1 MELSLGCEGGLTA
14 PQPCHSRSCISL
26 PLRHGAAAMTPN
38 PSAKSAAAPAPAPLD
53 HGTIVAIMSG
63 ILLAMFLSALEQT
76 IVSPALPTIGRSLG
90 NVENLSW
97 VVSAYLLTYTAATP
111 LFGKLSDIYGRRLM
125 LLTALAI
132 FIVGSAAC
140 ALAPNMPALV
150 VARALQGIGGGGILP
165 IAYTVIGDMVAPRER
180 ARYQGYTAVMFLIA
194 SVLGPLLGGVLTDH
208 FHWTMIFWINLP
220 MGALALWMTDRALR
234 KLPRHDRPHKLD
246 VLGALL
252 MMLAALPLM
261 LAMSWGGRHYP
272 WGSAPV
278 LGLLVASAVIWVLFG
293 LRVASAPEPFI
304 PLSILREP
312 TVCAVSIAGFFSVGV
327 FLGLTVFLP
336 VYFEL
341 VLGFSPSGSGTALI
355 VWLVAIAGGSFAA
368 GRLITMT
375 PRYKRVPLGGLVLA
389 IVMLALLAASPG
401 TIWPAKLSLLD
412 TSVLLAV
419 GGAGLG
425 VMYPITTT
433 IVQNTVASH
442 QLGIATGAL
451 NFMRQLG
458 GTIIVA
464 AFGAIVLGGVDT
476 GGKGLTL
483 EMLRGGG
490 TLAGTDLTA
499 VFGWLF
505 AAGAVLLA
513 AGLIAVLMIEEKPLR
528 SAREDLTRE
537 DLRPEADRV
546 AAE

>member
-1 MELSLGCEGGLTA
+1 
-14 PQPCHSRSCISL
+14 
-26 PLRHGAAAMTPN
+26 MTMPN
-38 PSAKSAAAPAPAPLD
+38 PPAKPAATPAPAPLD
-53 HGTIVAIMSG
+53 HGTIVQIMTG

-76 IVSPALPTIGRSLG
+76 IVAPALPTIGRSLG
-90 NVENLSW
+90 NVESLSW

-125 LLTALAI
+125 LLLALAI

-140 ALAPNMPALV
+140 ALAPNMPALI

-165 IAYTVIGDMVAPRER
+165 IAHTVIGDMVAPRER
-180 ARYQGYTAVMFLIA
+180 ARYQSYTAVMFMMA

-208 FHWTMIFWINLP
+208 FHWTLIFWINLP

-234 KLPRHDRPHKLD
+234 KLPRHDRPHTLD

-261 LAMSWGGRHYP
+261 LAMSWGGTHYP
-272 WGSAPV
+272 WSSAPI
-278 LGLLVASAVIWVLFG
+278 LGLLFASVAFWVLFG
-293 LRVASAPEPFI
+293 LRVARAPEPFI

-312 TVCAVSIAGFFSVGV
+312 TVCATSIAGFFSVGV

-341 VLGFSPSGSGTALI
+341 VLGFSPSGSGIVLI
-355 VWLVAIAGGSFAA
+355 VWLAAITAGSFVAS
-368 GRLITMT
+368 RLITMT
-375 PRYKRVPLGGLVLA
+375 PRYKRVPLGGLVIG
-389 IVMLALLAASPG
+389 IVMLALLAAF
-401 TIWPAKLSLLD
+401 PARLSLLEA
-412 TSVLLAV
+412 SVLLGV
-419 GGAGLG
+419 GGAGMG

-433 IVQNTVASH
+433 IVQNTVAPH

-458 GTIIVA
+458 GTITVA
-464 AFGAIVLGGVDT
+464 AFGAIVLGGVDI

-483 EMLRGGG
+483 DMLRGG
-490 TLAGTDLTA
+490 TLAGADFA
-499 VFGWLF
+499 VVFGWLF
-505 AAGAVLLA
+505 AAGTVLLVA
-513 AGLIAVLMIEEKPLR
+513 AFIAVLMIEEKPLR
-528 SAREDLTRE
+528 SGRDDGGRPDLGP
-537 DLRPEADRV
+537 DADRI